1 MCFASRRVSMRA
13 RRQANGMVLL
23 LATHLAAANM
33 SGGGGGGSS
42 SIDPPPGKCPQRQ
55 LGVPLPT
62 AHNKRRHRH
71 VVSGGGGGGGTGGGH
86 HHHHPHRDAPAMV
99 ACAGCQN
106 EWAASFPS
114 TPSSEQ
120 LGAKK
125 CGGASGAGGGAGG
138 AGGGGGAGKTQH
150 AADTCSVSSSDSSSH
165 SPLCRICF
173 QGQEQGELLSP
184 CRCNGSVRCTHQPCL
199 VKWISERGSWSCEL
213 CYYKYQVIP
222 ISTKNPLQWQAISLT
237 MIEKVQ
243 IAAVI
248 LGCLFLV
255 ASILWLVW
263 SAFSTSARWQRQDM
277 LFQICYGMYGFMD
290 LVCIGLIIHE
300 GPAIYRIFKRWRAVN
315 QRWKVLNY
323 DKIRDKSDT
332 AGSTTTTT
340 VTAATT
346 ISSTATATA
355 TATTTPAL
363 AAVATAVATRAT
375 STTAAVANG
384 AQGSAPSAPS
394 FLRRRIRVLGAFSGP
409 FGFHH
414 HHHHGAPQ
422 HYGHHQRRGHHHHHH
437 LHHHHLLHHHHHLL
451 HHHHHR
457 SGPRL
462 GLGLGPGMSAGHGR
476 CAHPLLQMLQRLRQ
490 CNRGGGGNRG
500 ARARRELVMR
510 VTTV

>member
-375 STTAAVANG
+375 STTAA
-384 AQGSAPSAPS
+384 
-394 FLRRRIRVLGAFSGP
+394 
-409 FGFHH
+409 
-414 HHHHGAPQ
+414 
-422 HYGHHQRRGHHHHHH
+422 
-437 LHHHHLLHHHHHLL
+437 
-451 HHHHHR
+451 
-457 SGPRL
+457 
-462 GLGLGPGMSAGHGR
+462 
-476 CAHPLLQMLQRLRQ
+476 MLQRLRQ